1 MIIIAIIFAQFRTL
15 STIVLA
21 IPITHIPLVVTLIFT
36 ALNLIGP
43 YCVAWPVATITGT
56 WAAVWTVGV
65 AGTLRFTLFFGFLT
79 FADAKAITMAALRTD
94 VGLINTRLNASPY
107 VSKVIFNALVEAW
120 ARTWILAE
128 VSTVH
133 IFPVE
138 LGIATIISGAW
149 TTVLTSGVAWALS
162 MATCL
167 FRIPH
172 DIALVL
178 ACTRLTLTV
187 AILTWLIAFL
197 RTCLFLLTPY
207 FKTLVQI
214 SGFVGTILGAIV

>member
-94 VGLINTRLNASPY
+94 V
-107 VSKVIFNALVEAW
+107 
-120 ARTWILAE
+120 
-128 VSTVH
+128 
-133 IFPVE
+133 
-138 LGIATIISGAW
+138 
-149 TTVLTSGVAWALS
+149 
-162 MATCL
+162 
-167 FRIPH
+167 
-172 DIALVL
+172 
-178 ACTRLTLTV
+178 
-187 AILTWLIAFL
+187 
-197 RTCLFLLTPY
+197 
-207 FKTLVQI
+207 
-214 SGFVGTILGAIV
+214 